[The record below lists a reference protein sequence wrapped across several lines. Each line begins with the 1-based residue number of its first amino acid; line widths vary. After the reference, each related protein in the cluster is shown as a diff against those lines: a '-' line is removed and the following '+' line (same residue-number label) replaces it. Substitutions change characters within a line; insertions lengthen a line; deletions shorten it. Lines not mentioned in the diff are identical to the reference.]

1 MTEPGQYRIQSF
13 AFVISVCA
21 AFVFSC
27 IFVSNLPGFEH
38 AGKERKIHIDNRI
51 NPNNASMASMARLPG
66 IGPVRSEAIIKYRD
80 NFRGKNGESQ
90 AFRLPDDLQ
99 KVNGIGPKTVQN
111 ISEWLKFE

>member
-1 MTEPGQYRIQSF
+1 MTGPGQYRIQSF
-13 AFVISVCA
+13 AFVISICA
-21 AFVFSC
+21 AVVFSC
-27 IFVSNLPGFEH
+27 IFISNLPSFEQ
-38 AGKERKIHIDNRI
+38 ASKERKIRIDNRI

-66 IGPVRSEAIIKYRD
+66 IGPVRAEAIIKYRD
-80 NFRGKNGESQ
+80 NFCGKDGDSQ